1 MPRTHISM
9 GDAGITPRSVTRR
22 DALRLFMGA
31 GICATF
37 FPAVARAETTQEKLD
52 AAQMSFE
59 DAQAELDRIG
69 QETAEVAGRLSETQV
84 QISELNAQIDQTQA
98 DIESKQGEIDE
109 RQAQI
114 EEKQK
119 RLGERMTSAYKS
131 GTQGTLDLILSATT
145 FDELTSS
152 IFYLDKVSESEREM
166 IDEVKTLKAE
176 LETSKAELEGQKTE
190 LEAQR
195 ADLEELQAQQQED
208 RVNPPALSV
217 LFTITSALPENASI
231 FALFSPVSTVGC
243 WNLSVVDGFP
253 LSTPTISPLPVR
265 LKRML
270 FLAELTNSPFP
281 SSTSTEI

>member
-31 GICATF
+31 GVCATF

-119 RLGERMTSAYKS
+119 RRAHDVRLQVGHAGHARPHPLGDDLRRAHEQHLLPRQGER
-131 GTQGTLDLILSATT
+131 
-145 FDELTSS
+145 
-152 IFYLDKVSESEREM
+152 V
-166 IDEVKTLKAE
+166 
-176 LETSKAELEGQKTE
+176 
-190 LEAQR
+190 R
-195 ADLEELQAQQQED
+195 ARDD
-208 RVNPPALSV
+208 R
-217 LFTITSALPENASI
+217 
-231 FALFSPVSTVGC
+231 
-243 WNLSVVDGFP
+243 
-253 LSTPTISPLPVR
+253 
-265 LKRML
+265 
-270 FLAELTNSPFP
+270 
-281 SSTSTEI
+281 